1 MVLERVKAELQEK
14 SQLQEKRNI
23 CKQRW
28 NELAFSLEK
37 STRSTITV
45 FTMDK
50 VVFL

>member
-37 STRSTITV
+37 STITV

>member
-37 STRSTITV
+37 STSTITV